1 MKKIYFGLCVALLT
15 FGAQAFAQET
25 EDSDIALPDLTTIV
39 TGSNDVVSEET
50 IPDFST
56 LIDIENVESQLLL
69 NMGDVSLED
78 SGSSVFIPVAQRD
91 KVVFAEGKIGGGF
104 PGSFIGDFSVQQ
116 DRGENPFKIAFNHSA
131 SDGYSNNDPSTGYN
145 DNQTLV
151 SLNKTVNFASS
162 DLLFGGFYEALG
174 NGLQSKVDN
183 ISAINQRNINGF
195 AEYEHRLAK
204 GFSFGGNFTGDYYMR
219 FADTSFALQ
228 SEPEDFAKWIRKYSL
243 INLKPEAH
251 FAWGNDSFNTGIYAA
266 YNFDTDFVSDYVI
279 NRGEFMEKFAWQND
293 MIKVNTNVGVVIGNQ
308 IAQPVLVPFTVGVE
322 SSFPIYFSD
331 RKLSVSAEGGMLSE
345 NTSVYELEKK
355 YKFSGFST
363 MPGEVSDW
371 YGKIDLSVPMKAS
384 VTVNFDADYKH
395 TAFGNGFY
403 EPVYNES
410 GFTYGLYQFE
420 KINNQR
426 LKTNLEFVY
435 HYKLF
440 STSFGWLA
448 NWLYVP
454 ALENA
459 QTFALT
465 LALQNELS
473 SWGVNLSGLYS
484 MDAVDLTPRINL
496 EAFLQLNN
504 AVRLVLSVE
513 DGIKLFTL
521 KERVYAD
528 KYISQ
533 SGNATLLV
541 KFFF

>member
-1 MKKIYFGLCVALLT
+1 MKKIYFGLCILFLT
-15 FGAQAFAQET
+15 FGVPAFTQEA
-25 EDSDIALPDLTTIV
+25 EDSGIALPDLTTIV
-39 TGSNDVVSEET
+39 TGSDDIVSEEK

-56 LIDIENVESQLLL
+56 LIDIENIESQLLL
-69 NMGDVSLED
+69 DMPDVSLED
-78 SGSSVFIPVAQRD
+78 SVSSVFIPAAQGD
-91 KVVFAEGKIGGGF
+91 KAVFAEGKIGGGF

-116 DRGENPFKIAFNHSA
+116 DRGENPFKIAFSHSA
-131 SDGYSNNDPSTGYN
+131 SDGYSNNDPSNGYN

-151 SLNKTVNFASS
+151 SLNKTVNFTSS

-183 ISAINQRNINGF
+183 ISASNQRNIDGF
-195 AEYEHRLAK
+195 VQYNHRLTK
-204 GFSFGGNFTGDYYMR
+204 GFSFGGSFTGDYYMR
-219 FADTSFALQ
+219 FADTSFALET
-228 SEPEDFAKWIRKYSL
+228 EPEDFAKWIKKYSL
-243 INLKPEAH
+243 ISLTPKAF
-251 FAWGNDSFNTGIYAA
+251 FAWGNDSFNTGIYGS
-266 YNFDTDFVSDYVI
+266 YSFNSDFVSDSIV
-279 NRGEFMEKFAWQND
+279 NRGEFMEKFSWQNNLL
-293 MIKVNTNVGVVIGNQ
+293 KVKTNVGVVFGNHLSY
-308 IAQPVLVPFTVGVE
+308 PVMVPFSIGVE

-331 RKLSVSAEGGMLSE
+331 RKLSVSAEGGMTSE
-345 NTSVYELEKK
+345 NASVYELEKK
-355 YKFSGFST
+355 FKFSGFSS

-371 YGKIDLSVPMKAS
+371 YGKIDLSVPMKSS
-384 VTVNFDADYKH
+384 VTVNFDTEYKH

-403 EPVYNES
+403 EPAYNES
-410 GFTYGLYQFE
+410 GFNYGLYQFQQVMD
-420 KINNQR
+420 QR

-440 STSFGWLA
+440 SLSFGWLA

-459 QTFALT
+459 QVFALT

-484 MDAVDLTPRINL
+484 MDAADLTPKINL

-504 AVRLVLSVE
+504 AARLVLSVE

-521 KERVYAD
+521 KERIYAD
-528 KYISQ
+528 KYIAQ
-533 SGNATLLV
+533 SGNATILV